1 MKELKTKSI
10 NCHALIAFKSFIH
23 SDSIPE
29 VISVLAILV
38 LVDPCVIVSRIDW
51 KTVVW
56 PGTNNVLDNVKHAGI
71 IMLHQI
77 TAPLIAHPVIQ
88 PRRITF

>member
-1 MKELKTKSI
+1 MKDLKTKSI
-10 NCHALIAFKSFIH
+10 SCHALIAVKSFIH

-38 LVDPCVIVSRIDW
+38 LVDPCMIVSRIDW

-56 PGTNNVLDNVKHAGI
+56 PGTDNVLDNVKHVVI

-77 TAPLIAHPVIQ
+77 TAPFIAHPVIQ
-88 PRRITF
+88 PRRVLF